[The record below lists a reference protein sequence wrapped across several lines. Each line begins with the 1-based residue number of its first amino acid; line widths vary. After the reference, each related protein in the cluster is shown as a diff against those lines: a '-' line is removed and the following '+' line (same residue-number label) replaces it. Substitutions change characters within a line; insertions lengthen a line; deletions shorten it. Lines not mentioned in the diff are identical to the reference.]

1 MSNCLQWV
9 DSHCHLN
16 LINLSLYQNDSTNLI
31 QTAKDRQVKHIMCV
45 GVDIKTTPAV
55 LDFSQKFEYVYA
67 SVGIHPS
74 DVHEMEWDE
83 TWIKKNTS
91 HKKVVAIGET
101 GLDYHYPNI
110 DKEVQQ
116 VFFRKQIEWAKK
128 LKKPLIIHSR
138 DAADDTLRI
147 LKETNASDVA
157 GVLHCFTGDLAM
169 AEKAIELGFYIGIS
183 GIVTFKKAKILQA
196 VVKALPLERLL
207 LETDAPWLA
216 PTPYRGKPNT
226 PEYIPIIGEAV
237 AALKNISIETVAA
250 QTTDNFL
257 TLFNLK

>member
-1 MSNCLQWV
+1 MRWV

-16 LINLSLYQNDSTNLI
+16 LINLSSYQGDSKNLI
-31 QTAKDRQVKHIMCV
+31 QDAQDKQVEYIMCV

-55 LDFSQKFEYVYA
+55 LNFAQQFDCVYA

-74 DVHEMEWDE
+74 DVHEIEFDE
-83 TWIKKNTS
+83 NWFKENTS
-91 HKKVVAIGET
+91 HKKVIAIGET
-101 GLDYHYPNI
+101 GLDYHYPDI
-110 DKEVQQ
+110 DKKIQQ
-116 VFFRKQIEWAKK
+116 TFFQQQIEWAKT

-147 LKETNASDVA
+147 LKETHASEVG

-169 AEKAIELGFYIGIS
+169 AEKAIEMGFYIGIS
-183 GIVTFKKAKILQA
+183 GIVTFKKANMLQD

-216 PTPYRGKPNT
+216 PAPFRGKPNT

-257 TLFNLK
+257 TLFNPTTSSP